1 MTSGVEG
8 RYPTKWFEAYD
19 RIAQLDPVIAI
30 AFAKIFPKDV
40 VEFQMDDSGKFS
52 LKFEGRKEGELT
64 IVRKGKARKGT
75 LIFSKTI
82 TGRIDKEERTMTFD
96 QGVKGCAKLGLKGSV
111 AKIVGSE
118 RYLTVVGKLLGRHAV
133 QSISIDELVSFGREA
148 QPGELKSDFKW
159 KKK

>member
-1 MTSGVEG
+1 MVSGVEG
-8 RYPTKWFEAYD
+8 GYPTKWFEAYD
-19 RIAQLDPVIAI
+19 RIAQFDPMIGM
-30 AFAKIFPKDV
+30 AFAKLFPKEV

-52 LKFEGRKEGELT
+52 LTFEGIKEGELT

-75 LIFSKTI
+75 LIFSRTI
-82 TGRIDKEERTMTFD
+82 TGHVDKKERTMTID
-96 QGVKGCAKLGLKGSV
+96 KGVKGSAKLGVKGSV

-133 QSISIDELVSFGREA
+133 QSISIDELVSFGMEG